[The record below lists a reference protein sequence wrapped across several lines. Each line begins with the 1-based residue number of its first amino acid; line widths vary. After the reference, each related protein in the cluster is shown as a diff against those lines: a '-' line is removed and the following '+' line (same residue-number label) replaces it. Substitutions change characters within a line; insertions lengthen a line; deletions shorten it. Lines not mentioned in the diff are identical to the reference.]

1 MLGKFKFLQIL
12 LDYEHY
18 IPLNLP
24 LPPVLTSLDASQLIR
39 DFWYANCTPSFSSPP
54 LPLPLS
60 AKPYRHKH
68 FLAGLLLRELDLE
81 SAQEKSKA
89 MRTQAVITLRNL
101 LKKHDTD
108 ERYVMVGAKQRIA
121 DLYFPYL
128 LLVSGSSHMMTLTFF
143 QCTQLMDRMD
153 RLLVE
158 KEKVEWL
165 LCFVYIIKSCSRDLL
180 RSWWRK
186 DTQKRQIHF
195 LSLLAT
201 CLQTLEVLY
210 IFLHLMAQADRV
222 IE

>member
-1 MLGKFKFLQIL
+1 MNTHDKNRHVSLVCFKQIYSYMKGMKDEQAMLGKFKFLQIL

-39 DFWYANCTPSFSSPP
+39 DFWYANCTPSSFFSSPLS
-54 LPLPLS
+54 LPPPFSLLS
-60 AKPYRHKH
+60 EKPYRHKH

-128 LLVSGSSHMMTLTFF
+128 LLVSGRSHVMILSSSPH
-143 QCTQLMDRMD
+143 
-153 RLLVE
+153 
-158 KEKVEWL
+158 
-165 LCFVYIIKSCSRDLL
+165 
-180 RSWWRK
+180 
-186 DTQKRQIHF
+186 
-195 LSLLAT
+195 
-201 CLQTLEVLY
+201 VLPM
-210 IFLHLMAQADRV
+210 HTADG
-222 IE
+222 